1 MFLKFLPPDSP
12 ACLGSLLDSC
22 EVHDFMD
29 FLNEYYKM
37 IVFNS
42 TAKEMIVAVI
52 FPLKSWNISII
63 LHLQENI
70 HVIFQ
75 IKEYTVQIIYSNI
88 ELTF

>member
-1 MFLKFLPPDSP
+1 
-12 ACLGSLLDSC
+12 
-22 EVHDFMD
+22 
-29 FLNEYYKM
+29 M
-37 IVFNS
+37 IVFSS

-63 LHLQENI
+63 LHLHENI

-75 IKEYTVQIIYSNI
+75 IKEYTVQIIYPNI